1 MGVGGAVTSTDQPSG
16 RGKCWAGS
24 AAGSELVSERR
35 RADAGDELEEV
46 NKVEI
51 IFLLAEAT
59 FVSQVEDIGVEVVV
73 GGGLVEDCWI
83 SEIGVEDTI
92 GGDRR
97 S

>member
-1 MGVGGAVTSTDQPSG
+1 M
-16 RGKCWAGS
+16 
-24 AAGSELVSERR
+24 SERL

-46 NKVEI
+46 SKAETM
-51 IFLLAEAT
+51 FLLAEAT
-59 FVSQVEDIGVEVVV
+59 FVSHEEDVGVELVA

-92 GGDRR
+92 EGDRR